1 MVVGEDGRYYLTF
14 FHNMF
19 IIFIYYLLST
29 VYDGVDLVFGIFANS
44 LTSKTTHV
52 VLVYQIGCFFN
63 VYIFFVVVEGGEKGF
78 EVAN

>member
-1 MVVGEDGRYYLTF
+1 MW
-14 FHNMF
+14 
-19 IIFIYYLLST
+19 ST
-29 VYDGVDLVFGIFANS
+29 VYDGVGLVFGIFANS

-52 VLVYQIGCFFN
+52 VLVYQIGCFFS